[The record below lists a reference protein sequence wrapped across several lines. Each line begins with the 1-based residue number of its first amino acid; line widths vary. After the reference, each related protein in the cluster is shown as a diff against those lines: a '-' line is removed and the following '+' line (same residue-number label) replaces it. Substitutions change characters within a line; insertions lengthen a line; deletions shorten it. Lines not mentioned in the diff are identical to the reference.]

1 MDFIVLLV
9 FGTLCTGLMLVMYQK
24 NSELYEMIKKNED
37 KIKDFE
43 RNLNPAEQDSL
54 IRSRISSTESRVT
67 ALERLIKAHTGD
79 IDTIKM
85 QIRNSGSPGAA
96 DTPQQQQV
104 ALGAE
109 QVQLLSNQIIFVNDR
124 VNAITA
130 RFDDVNN
137 AHNIVASRAM
147 MLENTNVCVF
157 SSTESCPPRMKKMAT
172 FGIIAH
178 SGENPVPPG
187 YYLGGAYNDVGWN
200 WFHGGLCCME

>member
-1 MDFIVLLV
+1 
-9 FGTLCTGLMLVMYQK
+9 MLVMYQK
-24 NSELYEMIKKNED
+24 NSELYEMIKRNED

-85 QIRNSGSPGAA
+85 QIRNGGPPAPETAA
-96 DTPQQQQV
+96 QPAAV
-104 ALGAE
+104 ANDQA
-109 QVQLLSNQIIFVNDR
+109 QLLSNQIIFVNDR
-124 VNAITA
+124 VNAVAA
-130 RFDDVNN
+130 RFDALNN
-137 AHNIVASRAM
+137 AQNIIASRAM

-157 SSTESCPPRMKKMAT
+157 SSTESCPPRMRKMAT

-178 SGENPVPPG
+178 SGESPVPPG
-187 YYLGGAYNDVGWN
+187 YYLGGAYNDAGWN